1 MLHRNHLNHSS
12 GFTIA
17 EMIIVLGI
25 MVVLSTVGTRT
36 YLTERDRFEFN
47 NALTK
52 TMQLVKTVRTYATTS
67 YPIYIEKIRKN
78 IIPLDGYGIQVN
90 LDPVQGQ
97 STLRL
102 FANIGPESLGYQ
114 KDDFPNVYDDND
126 VTLETYTLPKQINFK
141 YYWFKEDG
149 GTDKKMWKDKKTT
162 EPVEPA
168 GPTAF
173 ESDLVFRPPLGDM
186 TITGIDKTDATPKS
200 LNLEQLSLQFENPA
214 SDATGPKK
222 YQKIIINR
230 VRAFPELTYS
240 STLP

>member
-1 MLHRNHLNHSS
+1 MSNRNHINHHNLRNHSS

-36 YLTERDRFEFN
+36 YLVERDRFEFN

-67 YPIYIEKIRKN
+67 YPVYKNGKN

-90 LDPVQGQ
+90 LSTIRGK
-97 STLRL
+97 STLKL
-102 FANIGPESLGYQ
+102 FANTGTDPTKWDAG
-114 KDDFPNVYDDND
+114 D
-126 VTLETYTLPKQINFK
+126 VELETYTLPKQIIFK
-141 YYWFKEDG
+141 YFWFKQDG
-149 GTDKKMWKDKKTT
+149 GTDTKMWAKKINT
-162 EPVEPA
+162 EIYEPNA
-168 GPTAF
+168 IEA
-173 ESDLVFRPPLGDM
+173 DLIFKPPLADM
-186 TITGIDKTDATPKS
+186 ALTGVQKTGLPLD

-230 VRAFPELTYS
+230 VRTFPELTYS